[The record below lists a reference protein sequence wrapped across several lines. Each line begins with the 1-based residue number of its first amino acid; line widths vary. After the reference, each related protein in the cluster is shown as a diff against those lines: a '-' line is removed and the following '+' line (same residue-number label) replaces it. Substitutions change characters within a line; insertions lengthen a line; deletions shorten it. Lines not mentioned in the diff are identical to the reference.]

1 VSDAAFL
8 ANLGPVKTALG
19 LPANWEA
26 QLQTRKNSFTTA
38 LNSLETVEQLPSIGH
53 PVCYGDHHLYDVVWP
68 YYPHYMYDPGEP
80 VFQDKKIPQRVSIY
94 KFYLDM
100 HTDEWVQLQY
110 FEFVVKGRKNL
121 HEAMKKLSKLI
132 QARASQQKIDS
143 AWEEVALLYNGKR
156 YKERGYDKL
165 LKAAYKRSPIKGIP

>member
-1 VSDAAFL
+1 MSDAAFL

-80 VFQDKKIPQRVSIY
+80 VFQDEKIPQRVSLY

-110 FEFVVKGRKNL
+110 FDFVVKGRKNL
-121 HEAMKKLSKLI
+121 HEAMKKLSELI
-132 QARASQQKIDS
+132 QKRAPQQKIDT

-156 YKERGYDKL
+156 YRERGYDKL